1 MNTVTLLAAVAFGQ
15 PDAAFARGL
24 ELKEDAKAAR
34 PHLVEAA
41 RGYDAEWRGGNRSP
55 VLATNRSRAHYLAGD
70 LPGAIL
76 AARSG
81 LKETPYDAD
90 LTSQLETLRSQVPYP
105 ADTRPKRAG
114 GLRTRLS
121 PWDLFVVAVMG
132 VVAFV
137 VGVARQFTTR
147 DWWALPALLVG
158 VVLLALVGLAGW
170 QLQRVAAEQPEVLVL
185 VRPTTLRKGNGD
197 TYEPRLDTALPRGA
211 EVVVRH
217 RRGGWVQVE
226 LAGGVVGWVPEDN
239 TAGE

>member
-1 MNTVTLLAAVAFGQ
+1 MNTVALLAGLTLGQ
-15 PDAAFARGL
+15 PDATFARGL

-41 RGYDAEWRGGNRSP
+41 KGYDAEWRAGNRSA

-76 AARSG
+76 AARNG
-81 LKETPYDAD
+81 LKETPYDTD
-90 LTSQLETLRSQVPYP
+90 LTNQLETLRGQVAYP
-105 ADTRPKRAG
+105 ADTRPERAG

-121 PWDLFVVAVMG
+121 PWDLFAAAAAGVLVVAVG
-132 VVAFV
+132 A
-137 VGVARQFTTR
+137 ARRFTAR
-147 DWWALPALLVG
+147 DGWALPAMIG
-158 VVLLALVGLAGW
+158 GAVLLMLVALAGW
-170 QLQRVAAEQPEVLVL
+170 QLSREAAEQPEVLVL
-185 VRPTTLRKGNGD
+185 MRATILRKGNGD
-197 TYEPRLDTALPRGA
+197 TYEPRLDTSLPRGA

-226 LAGGVVGWVPEDN
+226 LAGGVIGWVPEEN